1 MIVNKSLRILFV
13 ASELTPLMSTGGLAE
28 VAAALPPAL
37 QHAGH
42 DVRIALPCYRQ
53 IPQEARGVVIT
64 ACEASAD
71 GYARRG
77 ALRRTV
83 VPDTSIPL
91 YLVEHEDFFG
101 RDGAYGSGSY
111 EYTDNGERFS
121 FFCRALLDALEK
133 IDWQPDIIHCND
145 WQTAALPIFLKTQLQ
160 ARPFWQRTACL
171 LTIHNLAFQGRFN
184 PVHMPGTGLDMALF
198 YSGLLEYEG
207 DVNLLKGA
215 IILSDQINTVSPR
228 YAQEIQT
235 LEYGAGLHEI
245 LASRHDDLHG
255 ILNGVDYSVWHPSRD
270 PLIAAPY
277 TQDNPEGKKLCKQ
290 ALQDTFLLPRSNVP
304 LFGIVSRLHWQKG
317 IDLIVDALEQLVQQD
332 LQIAILGSGD
342 GALEARIND
351 AVRRHPDKIAVF
363 LGFDASRAHAIQ
375 AGSDFLLM
383 PSRYEPC
390 GLSQLYALAYGTIP
404 IVRRTGGLADT
415 VNPWRPGM
423 PDTGEATGI
432 SFVPLTPQALY
443 RSVKKALVLYQDG
456 ASLRQMRQRA
466 MAMDYSWERSC
477 KDYISLYRRCLEK
490 KQYS

>member
-1 MIVNKSLRILFV
+1 MDSINVLFA
-13 ASELTPLMSTGGLAE
+13 ASEAVPFAKTGGLAD
-28 VAAALPPAL
+28 VAGTLPRELVKLGA
-37 QHAGH
+37 
-42 DVRIALPCYRQ
+42 DVRLI
-53 IPQEARGVVIT
+53 IPKYKSIPRNFVEAMEYLGYVYVDLAWRHQYCAVLKLEYQGVIT
-64 ACEASAD
+64 YFIDNEYYFNRDCLYGHFDEAEQFAFFSRAV
-71 GYARRG
+71 
-77 ALRRTV
+77 LKV
-83 VPDTSIPL
+83 LPL
-91 YLVEHEDFFG
+91 IDF
-101 RDGAYGSGSY
+101 
-111 EYTDNGERFS
+111 
-121 FFCRALLDALEK
+121 K
-133 IDWQPDIIHCND
+133 PDIIHCND